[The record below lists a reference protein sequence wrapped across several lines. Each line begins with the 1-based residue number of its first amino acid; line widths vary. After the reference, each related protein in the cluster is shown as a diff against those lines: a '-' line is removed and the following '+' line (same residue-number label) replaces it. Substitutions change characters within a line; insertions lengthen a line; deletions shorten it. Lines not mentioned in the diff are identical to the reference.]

1 MKVRRR
7 PPRIHRFCQAPSLHG
22 AGLTVLGIDT
32 CFPEGCDLI
41 ADRVDLP
48 SSTGDVRD
56 PAADALTGLVRR
68 APRRRAERSLGDL
81 DAHWTNDVNLTGT
94 VSLLIEDKL
103 LLAHRDE
110 DSGPR
115 WTP

>member
-22 AGLTVLGIDT
+22 AALTVLGIDT

-41 ADRVDLP
+41 ADRIDLP

-56 PAADALTGLVRR
+56 LAADALTGLVRSCTSPPCR
-68 APRRRAERSLGDL
+68 TILGRPRCALDERRQSD
-81 DAHWTNDVNLTGT
+81 GT

-115 WTP
+115 